1 MVTSPIELIF
11 FFLLVLA
18 KLAAATAALATVGK
32 SWLVLNK
39 PALPFAKRS
48 PFAVAVLAVAVLA
61 VAVLALVLLLA
72 VKVNTLSSGDT
83 DCDILWRLH

>member
-48 PFAVAVLAVAVLA
+48 PLAVAVLA